1 MRKNVIEIGID
12 PGVTTGFALACD
24 GVLAE
29 VTSMTAV
36 AAELRALELFGAVDC
51 MTTVTVLF
59 EDARLRTWF
68 GNKGREA
75 LQGAGSV
82 KRDCSRW
89 EEFLLHHGIPFRP
102 VPPKANATKLNAE
115 HFARL
120 TGWSRRTNEH
130 GRDAAC
136 LVFKRRIQGA
146 SA

>member
-68 GNKGREA
+68 DRKGREA

-89 EEFLLHHGIPFRP
+89 EEFLLHHGIPFRQ
-102 VPPKANATKLNAE
+102 VHPKANATKLNAV